1 MGRATR
7 KDVVQKLY
15 HEQPE
20 NVTVNDV
27 KDTYCKITDEAAI
40 TDEEL
45 LELAERR
52 FGKALPME
60 SINVVLIMEMKQ

>member
-1 MGRATR
+1 MGRSTR
-7 KDVVQKLY
+7 KEVVQKLY
-15 HEQPE
+15 QDQAE

-27 KDTYCKITDEAAI
+27 KDTYSKLTDEAAI

-60 SINVVLIMEMKQ
+60 SINIVLIMEMKQ